1 MPKQK
6 PDLFEFVAAIMA
18 ESGTGG
24 RRSCGARLWLWKLSD
39 AFRHQDGALYLA
51 LNSHFTDMKTI
62 ESGLAYTNSVG
73 SDPRL
78 KLLYYYADHVPD
90 IAALVT
96 LANSV
101 ATGIPQLEDDSL
113 LD

>member
-1 MPKQK
+1 MGNLIQTE
-6 PDLFEFVAAIMA
+6 LFLGEHVIVLHLLSSKIV
-18 ESGTGG
+18 SGTGPHT
-24 RRSCGARLWLWKLSD
+24 L
-39 AFRHQDGALYLA
+39 F
-51 LNSHFTDMKTI
+51 MKTI

-73 SDPRL
+73 SEPRL

-90 IAALVT
+90 IGALVT